1 MTRLL
6 SALLLGSVFI
16 GGCVPLNMH
25 GALREAFEKAEAEN
39 QAIKKEMAQVSAES
53 KRLQQEAA
61 SLKAANEA
69 LSKQARDL
77 AANLQQLNR
86 EKSGLADQAA
96 LAKAAL
102 AAKEAERTALAVKAE
117 EQAIALQRM
126 EEAKAPPPLT
136 PVPAPAPAP
145 ARAAK
150 EMGKAARAAK
160 AEEQELALRRMEALK
175 APPPASAPAA
185 EPEREKPPRT
195 LEAALRDEMANGH
208 GAIRRGEGAVTIEL
222 LEPVLYYNSASA
234 TIRPEGLK
242 VLKRIADVLKDGA
255 DKEIRIEAH
264 TDVVIQTTR
273 FPSTMSLS
281 IARANSVLRF
291 LKTQHAAGS
300 SRMSA
305 VGYAEAQPARPGDS
319 PQSRSRRV
327 EIIIRSK

>member
-16 GGCVPLNMH
+16 AGCVPLNMH
-25 GALREAFEKAEAEN
+25 GALREAFEKTEAEN
-39 QAIKKEMAQVSAES
+39 QAIKKEMAQVSVES

-86 EKSGLADQAA
+86 EKSSLADQAA

-126 EEAKAPPPLT
+126 EEAKALPPVPA
-136 PVPAPAPAP
+136 PAPAPAP

-160 AEEQELALRRMEALK
+160 AEEQAIALRRMEALK

-195 LEAALRDEMANGH
+195 LEAALKDEVANGN
-208 GAIRRGEGAVTIEL
+208 GVIRQGEGAVTIEL

-305 VGYAEAQPARPGDS
+305 VGYAEAQSANPGDS
-319 PQSRSRRV
+319 SQSRSRRM